1 MHHVS
6 ARKRRGR
13 LSTIRLLS
21 RCPGKW
27 DMQTLRGDRSCFFN
41 QFLKSDKP
49 SKQHKICHFLTKKFP
64 CGSAGKEFACNAGDL
79 GLIPGLGRFL
89 REGKGYTLQYSGLEN
104 FIDCTVHEATKESE
118 MTEQFSSSLSSIIVW
133 KIP

>member
-1 MHHVS
+1 MASPV
-6 ARKRRGR
+6 AQLVKNPPAIQE
-13 LSTIRLLS
+13 T
-21 RCPGKW
+21 PV
-27 DMQTLRGDRSCFFN
+27 
-41 QFLKSDKP
+41 QFLGQRRRDRLP
-49 SKQHKICHFLTKKFP
+49 TPVFLGFP

-89 REGKGYTLQYSGLEN
+89 REGKGYILQYSGLEN